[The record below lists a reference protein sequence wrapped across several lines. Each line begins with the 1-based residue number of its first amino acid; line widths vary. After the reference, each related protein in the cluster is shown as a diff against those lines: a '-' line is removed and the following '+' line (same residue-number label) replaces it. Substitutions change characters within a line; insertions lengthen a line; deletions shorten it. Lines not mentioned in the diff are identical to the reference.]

1 MKTETVKGDSM
12 QEELIISGFGGQG
25 VLFAG
30 QLLAYAAVEAG
41 KHVTWIPSYG
51 PEMRGGTAHC
61 TVVVSDE
68 PIGSPLVRHPTSA
81 IALNL
86 PSFEKYEAL
95 IKPGGLMV
103 YNKSLIVATP
113 RREDVRYVAAPAN
126 VIAEELGNI
135 RQANVVLPGAYL
147 AVTGLL
153 PLESVETALDNHLSE
168 RQRSFL
174 ASNKEALRRGAAGV
188 ILWEQGPAAPDDLR
202 SAPADFGLHDDTFPA
217 RRAKSGVHQ
226 QLGPQQGG

>member
-1 MKTETVKGDSM
+1 MH
-12 QEELIISGFGGQG
+12 EEIILSGFGGQG

-30 QLLAYAAVEAG
+30 QLLAHAAVEAG

-68 PIGSPLVRHPTSA
+68 PIGSPLVRRPTSA

-86 PSFEKYEAL
+86 PSFEKYEPL
-95 IKPGGLMV
+95 IRPGGLLV
-103 YNKSLIVATP
+103 YNKSLIIATP
-113 RREDVRYVAAPAN
+113 ERADIRYVAVPAN
-126 VIAEELGNI
+126 VIAEELGNV
-135 RQANVVLPGAYL
+135 RQANVVLLGAYL

-188 ILWEQGPAAPDDLR
+188 TLWEQEPLAPGDLR
-202 SAPADFGLHDDTFPA
+202 SAPADFGVHESAF
-217 RRAKSGVHQ
+217 RALGAGLPIGPSGTQ
-226 QLGPQQGG
+226 RGG

>member
-1 MKTETVKGDSM
+1 M
-12 QEELIISGFGGQG
+12 QEEIIISGFGGQG

-30 QLLAYAAVEAG
+30 QLLAYAALEAG
-41 KHVTWIPSYG
+41 MHVTWIPSYG

-61 TVVVSDE
+61 TVTVSDE

-86 PSFEKYEAL
+86 PSFEKYEGL
-95 IKPGGLMV
+95 IKPGGLLV
-103 YNKSLIVATP
+103 YNKSLVAAAP
-113 RREDVRYVAAPAN
+113 RRADIRYVGVPAN
-126 VIAEELGNI
+126 VVAEELGNL
-135 RQANVVLPGAYL
+135 RQANVVLLGAYL

-153 PLESVETALDNHLSE
+153 PLESVETALNDHLSE

-188 ILWEQGPAAPDDLR
+188 IPWELNMEVEP
-202 SAPADFGLHDDTFPA
+202 
-217 RRAKSGVHQ
+217 
-226 QLGPQQGG
+226 